1 MLDHILRID
10 RVLRQPL
17 GHVLLLGA
25 SGAGKTVMTRFIA
38 WLNGLSIFQ
47 VAIPKNGMIQNAI
60 QHHLRLHFLSHY
72 CINCRI
78 FARSSV
84 HDCL

>member
-1 MLDHILRID
+1 MTVPLVVFDQMLDHILRID

-25 SGAGKTVMTRFIA
+25 SGAGKTVMTRFVA

-47 VAIPKNGMIQNAI
+47 VKNTNNLCGLACLAQCLFPA
-60 QHHLRLHFLSHY
+60 SHY
-72 CINCRI
+72 DLHI
-78 FARSSV
+78 
-84 HDCL
+84 